1 MAPFYWLAGRYSHE
15 IEELRLML
23 QAQRDKSGTYMPT
36 ERYEQMMKDMESTK
50 QQLKEC
56 EGALS
61 CLREDLGAEK
71 SRAEGLEGDL
81 ADSRDE
87 CAKVSEDSLGGR
99 GRRAG
104 PDPPASP
111 SLCCPR

>member
-1 MAPFYWLAGRYSHE
+1 MLPLPIFPKSLCHLCRYSHE

-71 SRAEGLEGDL
+71 SRADALEGEL

-87 CAKVSEDSLGGR
+87 CTKVKKRPLSAR
-99 GRRAG
+99 
-104 PDPPASP
+104 
-111 SLCCPR
+111 